1 MEFLKI
7 LGAFVTL
14 IGSVFLLLGAIGTLR
29 MPDSYNRIQAGTKA
43 TTLGTMCAL
52 LGIGLYH
59 PAWLGKIVL
68 LILFV
73 VLTNPISSHALARAA
88 HFINIPLAKET
99 IVDKLKE
106 RESAA
111 QDVVV
116 EEVQ

>member
-1 MEFLKI
+1 
-7 LGAFVTL
+7 
-14 IGSVFLLLGAIGTLR
+14 

-43 TTLGTMCAL
+43 TTLGTMCSL

-59 PAWLGKIVL
+59 PGWLGKIFL

-88 HFINIPLAKET
+88 HFIHIPLAKET

-106 RESAA
+106 REIAA
-111 QDVVV
+111 QDAVV